1 MAVNVGVM
9 NHKEH
14 SRINLSCVSYFWKL
28 YGFFT
33 PIKTNIY
40 PIEYSRAKK
49 KHVKHEFV
57 SFGDAAGLL

>member
-1 MAVNVGVM
+1 MV
-9 NHKEH
+9 
-14 SRINLSCVSYFWKL
+14 KL
-28 YGFFT
+28 FFFSFFFT

-49 KHVKHEFV
+49 HVKCEFV